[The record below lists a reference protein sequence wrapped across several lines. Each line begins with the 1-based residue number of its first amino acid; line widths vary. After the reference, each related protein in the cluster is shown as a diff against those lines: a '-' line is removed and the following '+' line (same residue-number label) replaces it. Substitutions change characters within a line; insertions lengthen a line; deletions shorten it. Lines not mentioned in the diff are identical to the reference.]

1 MNFQHPSLHDIATI
15 HAAIH
20 SDEKDNNQP
29 ARPHDVKPDSEPKP
43 EVWAIKTA
51 KKHPRLYKILSL
63 FVTFGLIVFILI
75 AVIEFLF

>member
-15 HAAIH
+15 RAAIQNT
-20 SDEKDNNQP
+20 DKDDKQP
-29 ARPHDVKPDSEPKP
+29 VRPLDMEPDSEPKS

-51 KKHPRLYKILSL
+51 KKHPRLYKIFSL